1 MTKIKNYLKK
11 VEKIHSHVKK
21 LLNKLIVQGLEFSLF
36 VIDSLRDISGEW
48 DQFSTYEINNFEN
61 IFENDR

>member
-1 MTKIKNYLKK
+1 MKNYLKK
-11 VEKIHSHVKK
+11 AEKIHKHIKK
-21 LLNKLIVQGLEFSLF
+21 MLNKLIVQGLEFSVL
-36 VIDSLRDISGEW
+36 VINSLRDISGEW